1 MPSPKQPLLTTGV
14 SGLVGTHFAQSYNSL
29 FEIDNLDI
37 LHPHRPTDI
46 TNLAAVLAAFEHS
59 TAQTVVHLAAFTD
72 VSKAW
77 EQRDDKSGSA
87 YKVNVEG
94 TKNIIEGC
102 RQFGKQ
108 LIYIS
113 TAYVFDGKKET
124 PYAENDSIAPIEWY
138 GQTKAEA
145 EVLVQSAEIPWTIL
159 RIDQPFTSV
168 TNTRPDI
175 VKRIV
180 SALKTNDLPPQ
191 FTNHTFG
198 PTFIDDFSKILHWV
212 ITTGTTG
219 LYHASSGEQW
229 SDYNFALL
237 VQKTLQISGDIFP
250 GDLQKYLETTNRPY
264 QKNTALN
271 TTKLFSKLPFSVQSI
286 TDAMAQVVI

>member
-102 RQFGKQ
+102 RQFGKH

-124 PYAENDSIAPIEWY
+124 PYTENDSIAPIEWY

-180 SALKTNDLPPQ
+180 SALKTNVLPPQ